1 MDLEKIREQID
12 EIDAQILELFC
23 RRMDVVKGV
32 AEYKIKNNMQ
42 VLRPEREKAI
52 LERVRADAGEEYGDY
67 AADLF
72 ENIMRV
78 SRQMQQKMIDERS

>member
-32 AEYKIKNNMQ
+32 AEYKIENNMQ

-52 LERVRADAGEEYGDY
+52 LERVKADAGEEYGDY